1 MNHTKIGW
9 TAAAALFAFSLTAAP
24 AVAKGGSGGAKAKAP
39 TVKVASAKPVKAKAP
54 GGSTMASAKPKASTP
69 KVKTASVSGGPKAK
83 GNASA
88 SATTRTAKGGNT
100 LTATDNV
107 KKESGPNTLTAAKKE
122 SGPNT
127 LTAAKKET
135 DPPTL
140 SAKKETDPPTLS
152 ANGPVDPQDN
162 DPRPGDTR
170 PVPPTLP
177 LNKAQQLLMKN
188 DNLRMKMQ
196 TRLGGLDPVAAASGF
211 RNLGQFVAAVNVS
224 SNNAGAFSFKELKNL
239 MTGPTPISLGQA
251 LQQLRGLDPAVA
263 ATTANTAQAQAD
275 TDILATSRRTKGKS

>member
-9 TAAAALFAFSLTAAP
+9 TAVAALFAFSMTAAP
-24 AVAKGGSGGAKAKAP
+24 LMAKGGSGGAKAKTP
-39 TVKVASAKPVKAKAP
+39 TVRPASAKTVKAKGPSGA
-54 GGSTMASAKPKASTP
+54 TMASAKPKASAP

-88 SATTRTAKGGNT
+88 STSTRTAKSGNT
-100 LTATDNV
+100 LTATNTV
-107 KKESGPNTLTAAKKE
+107 KKESGPNSLSAAKKE
-122 SGPNT
+122 TGPNS
-127 LTAAKKET
+127 LSAAKKET

-162 DPRPGDTR
+162 DPRPGDTK
-170 PVPPTLP
+170 PLPPTAP

-196 TRLGGLDPVAAASGF
+196 TRLGGLDPIAAASDF

-224 SNNAGAFSFKELKNL
+224 FNNAGVVTFKELKNL
-239 MTGPTPISLGQA
+239 MTGPTPMSLGQA
-251 LQQLRGLDPAVA
+251 LQQLRGLDPVTA

-275 TDILATSRRTKGKS
+275 GDILAASRKTKGKS